1 MKKFMFVLLITFI
14 SVILYATENIYV
26 NSETLNVREAPDGK
40 KIGVVNFGT
49 KMEIVEQ
56 EGEWARVIIEG
67 WVWKPLTLSE
77 NPNKENL
84 NKNVVKPKIFR
95 IVMWYSSLYSGAGS
109 NNSKIGSIICRTD
122 IFSSKRN
129 NDLPAPRSDGGI
141 IISESGLDKRLRIP
155 FRYCKL
161 ILES

>member
-26 NSETLNVREAPDGK
+26 NGETLNVREAPDGK

-49 KMEIVEQ
+49 KMEIIEQ
-56 EGEWARVIIEG
+56 EGEWAKVIIEG

-95 IVMWYSSLYSGAGS
+95 IVMWSSSLYSGAGS
-109 NNSKIGSIICRTD
+109 NNSKIGSIQKGEKLEILKEKKLTFNGITVPWFYVKKSNGEKGWVSD
-122 IFSSKRN
+122 A
-129 NDLPAPRSDGGI
+129 DL
-141 IISESGLDKRLRIP
+141 
-155 FRYCKL
+155 KL
-161 ILES
+161 P

>member
-109 NNSKIGSIICRTD
+109 NNSKIGSIQKGEKLEILKEKKLTFNGITVPWFYVKKSNGEKGWVSD
-122 IFSSKRN
+122 A
-129 NDLPAPRSDGGI
+129 DL
-141 IISESGLDKRLRIP
+141 ELQ
-155 FRYCKL
+155 
-161 ILES
+161 